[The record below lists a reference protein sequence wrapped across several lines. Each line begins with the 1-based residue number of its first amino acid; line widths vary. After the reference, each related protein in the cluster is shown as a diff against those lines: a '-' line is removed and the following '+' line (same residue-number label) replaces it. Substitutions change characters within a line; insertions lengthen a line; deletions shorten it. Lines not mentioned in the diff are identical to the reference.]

1 MNGWTK
7 LVPEIVQ
14 SSIWNEPPEVRC
26 VWIAMI
32 ATKDKAGNVR
42 GNRASLARLANVSI
56 EFVDLALERFTSP
69 DADSNNQMLDG
80 RRIEPVPGGWHIVS
94 HDLYRAMDYREAEA
108 LRKKE
113 YRQKK
118 HEMSQTC
125 PGHVPDCP
133 VSVSGS
139 VSEKGVQG
147 ETNKKPNKPIE
158 MPFDSEAFR
167 DAWRAWVDHR
177 KLLRKPMSDRAQRL
191 IIGKLPATESEAIRW
206 IDNAIERGWLG
217 IFDPSNSN
225 THVRASVQASGA
237 RRELYTAAP
246 PGKYEAMLK
255 NAGNGQ
261 ED

>member
-147 ETNKKPNKPIE
+147 ETKPKT
-158 MPFDSEAFR
+158 FKHWDRVDLQASVEAANADNLLTAEEAGDFVDYWMEPTPTGRARMSLEKTWDTRRRMKTALKMVYESRRAGGVSSFR
-167 DAWRAWVDHR
+167 
-177 KLLRKPMSDRAQRL
+177 
-191 IIGKLPATESEAIRW
+191 T
-206 IDNAIERGWLG
+206 
-217 IFDPSNSN
+217 
-225 THVRASVQASGA
+225 SVQASGA

-255 NAGNGQ
+255 NAGKG
-261 ED
+261 EG